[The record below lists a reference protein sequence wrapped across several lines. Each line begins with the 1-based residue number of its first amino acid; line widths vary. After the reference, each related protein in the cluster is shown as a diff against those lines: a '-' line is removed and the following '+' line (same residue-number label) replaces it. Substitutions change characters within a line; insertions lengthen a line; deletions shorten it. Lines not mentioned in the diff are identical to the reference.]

1 MKATDIFQDLRNISS
16 KERITKTELLKLLK
30 KYCKIISPYDLML
43 ATAKIL
49 HHACKEN
56 T

>member
-30 KYCKIISPYDLML
+30 NI
-43 ATAKIL
+43 AK
-49 HHACKEN
+49 
-56 T
+56 